1 MRFTITPLVTSVLL
15 TLSFPS
21 QAQIMN
27 QNVSSFDWVY
37 DSQTVSGMSLD
48 KRALLGGV
56 VTSSSQVN
64 LSAQVSGDVLSV
76 NGREG
81 DMFKKGAIIVTLKQE
96 SIKVQRDSAYA
107 EIVSAIE
114 ALRNAGVQYSQ
125 SIVSPN
131 SGEMLGGVPGML
143 SIFTDPMLKISGQ
156 GNPEFDKFAN
166 RTSRYTTYQQA
177 KNKLTQAKNNLK
189 QIESRLKDANVSAPF
204 NGVIVTKSINEGDV
218 VKPGQILLKF
228 ANIKKLQVEV
238 NIPSRLVKSL
248 KLNKNYRVK
257 LDIAN
262 IVVDAKLAQIYPIAD
277 NAKHSVKVKLDLP
290 ANIPV
295 LPGAYAE
302 VEIFE
307 TDSGVLTPVVPVVA
321 VMWSSSLPSV
331 FVISPLTNKT
341 ELRFVRLGE
350 QVGSDKK
357 SILSGLKI
365 GEKIVI
371 NPNALVI
378 QKKLLGQFKEKIKIL
393 THKNSLLEVENN
405 HLNAYIVKL
414 KADFKGSNT
423 AYKHSESSINTD
435 ETSPKLENSDHEG
448 PLSQDNY
455 LFSFMGNFNANWI
468 YLSIAILIVLFISIY
483 PRTKID
489 KQSSDP
495 KNWIKTILT
504 KKVNKSNETPKNE
517 KIDTNGLLK
526 KEDKNDL

>member
-15 TLSFPS
+15 TLSLPL

-27 QNVSSFDWVY
+27 QNASSFDSVY
-37 DSQTVSGMSLD
+37 NIETVSGMSLD

-56 VTSSSQVN
+56 VMSSSQVN

-81 DMFKKGAIIVTLKQE
+81 DMFKKGTIIVTLEQE
-96 SIKVQRDSAYA
+96 SIKAQRDSAYA
-107 EIVSAIE
+107 EIASANE

-131 SGEMLGGVPGML
+131 SGGMLGGVPGMF
-143 SIFTDPMLKISGQ
+143 SMFTDPMLKISGQ

-177 KNKLTQAKNNLK
+177 KNKLTQAENNLK

-204 NGVIVTKSINEGDV
+204 DGVIVAKSINEGDV
-218 VKPGQILLKF
+218 VQPGQILLKF
-228 ANIKKLQVEV
+228 ANIKDLQVEV
-238 NIPSRLVKSL
+238 NIPSRLVRSL

-290 ANIPV
+290 ANVPV
-295 LPGAYAE
+295 LPGAYSE

-307 TDSGVLTPVVPVVA
+307 TDSGVLTPIVPEA
-321 VMWSSSLPSV
+321 AIIWRSSLPSV

-365 GEKIVI
+365 GEKIVT
-371 NPNALVI
+371 NPN
-378 QKKLLGQFKEKIKIL
+378 IL
-393 THKNSLLEVENN
+393 
-405 HLNAYIVKL
+405 
-414 KADFKGSNT
+414 
-423 AYKHSESSINTD
+423 
-435 ETSPKLENSDHEG
+435 
-448 PLSQDNY
+448 
-455 LFSFMGNFNANWI
+455 M
-468 YLSIAILIVLFISIY
+468 ISGMNI
-483 PRTKID
+483 
-489 KQSSDP
+489 
-495 KNWIKTILT
+495 
-504 KKVNKSNETPKNE
+504 
-517 KIDTNGLLK
+517 
-526 KEDKNDL
+526 